1 RIGNVTMGDGADY
14 SMTHRF
20 TIDYPADYQFIRAVF
35 EELYPVDPL
44 FGVDAILELLD
55 KRPEL
60 YAINA
65 DLAGVNWY
73 RHHLDELKTVG
84 GSQTKHTL

>member
-1 RIGNVTMGDGADY
+1 
-14 SMTHRF
+14 MTHRF
-20 TIDYPADYQFIRAVF
+20 TIDYEADYLFIRAVF
-35 EELYPVDPL
+35 EELYPVNPL
-44 FGVDAILELLD
+44 FGVEAILELLER
-55 KRPEL
+55 RPDI

-84 GSQTKHTL
+84 AAQTKGEVIL